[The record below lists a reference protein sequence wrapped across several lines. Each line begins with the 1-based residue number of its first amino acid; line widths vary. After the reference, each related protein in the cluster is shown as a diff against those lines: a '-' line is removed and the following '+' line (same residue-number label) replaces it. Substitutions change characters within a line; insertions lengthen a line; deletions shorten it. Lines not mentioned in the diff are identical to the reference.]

1 MDIFYALADPSR
13 RQIIE
18 VLARRGRACPMQICE
33 KFKIS
38 PQAISQHLK
47 VLREAGLIEQ
57 EKSGQHRYYKINAKA
72 LAELEKWAQN
82 LKFSGKN

>member
-1 MDIFYALADPSR
+1 MDIFYALGDPSR

-18 VLARRGRACPMQICE
+18 LLARRGRSCPMEICE

-47 VLREAGLIEQ
+47 VLREARLVEQ
-57 EKSGQHRYYKINAKA
+57 EKSGQHRYYKLNPKVVG
-72 LAELEKWAQN
+72 ELGKWVQN
-82 LKFSGKN
+82 LIK